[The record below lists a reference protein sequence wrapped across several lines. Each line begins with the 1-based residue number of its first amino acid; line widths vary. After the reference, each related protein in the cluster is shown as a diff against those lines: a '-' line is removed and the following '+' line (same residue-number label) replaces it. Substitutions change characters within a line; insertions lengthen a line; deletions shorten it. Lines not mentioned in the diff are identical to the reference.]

1 MVKKV
6 RKAVFPAAGLGTR
19 FLPATKAQPKEML
32 PLIDK
37 PIIQYGVEEAMQSGC
52 DQIIMVTGRG
62 KSAIED
68 HFDTSYEL
76 EKMLEDRGKTDLLK
90 IVQQISDMIHI
101 AYVRQKEALGLG
113 HAVLMAAELVGDE
126 PFAVILPDDVIDA
139 PVPCLKQMID
149 IYNETGCSVL
159 ATQVVEGRA
168 ISAYGVLDAKPVA
181 GKHDGRLF
189 EVRDLVEKPKFEEA
203 PSNLAII
210 GRYILTPTIFEMLSS
225 IQPGSGG
232 ELQLTDGLRA
242 LLKKEKIY
250 GYTFEG
256 KRHDAGD
263 KLGFLKATVE
273 FALKRDDLG
282 KDFQRVSEN
291 PEDVMIFDLLDFE
304 VGGARLQACISYGL
318 VSGHD
323 FTGCGKT
330 RS

>member
-1 MVKKV
+1 MAKKV
-6 RKAVFPAAGLGTR
+6 RKVVFPVAGLGTR

-37 PIIQYGVEEAMQSGC
+37 PIIQYGVEEAMASGC

-76 EKMLEDRGKTDLLK
+76 EKMLEERGKKDLLR
-90 IVQQISDMIHI
+90 IVQQISDMMHI

-113 HAVLMAAELVGDE
+113 HAVLMGAELVGDE

-139 PVPCLKQMID
+139 PVPCLKQMIQ
-149 IYNETGCSVL
+149 IYNQTGCSVL
-159 ATQVVEGRA
+159 ATQVVEGQG

-181 GKHDGRLF
+181 GNNRLF
-189 EVRDLVEKPKFEEA
+189 EVRDLIEKPKFEQA

-210 GRYILTPTIFEMLSS
+210 GRYILTPAIFEMLRG
-225 IQPGSGG
+225 IEPGSGG

-250 GYTFEG
+250 GFTFEG

-273 FALKRDDLG
+273 FALKRNDLG
-282 KDFQRVSEN
+282 KEFREYLKKLSV
-291 PEDVMIFDLLDFE
+291 
-304 VGGARLQACISYGL
+304 
-318 VSGHD
+318 
-323 FTGCGKT
+323 
-330 RS
+330 